1 MDVKKVKEQLASAGI
16 EIYRTR
22 PTEIHVAD
30 DGYICLQLPDFVPRG
45 KAMVT
50 VTFQEPEDDD
60 RRDVGDDD
68 DRDDIEW
75 WEADED

>member
-1 MDVKKVKEQLASAGI
+1 MN
-16 EIYRTR
+16 YR
-22 PTEIHVAD
+22 TEIHVAD

-50 VTFQEPEDDD
+50 VTFVEADEPDD
-60 RRDVGDDD
+60 RHADFDD